1 MTTQPFF
8 FSPKYLI
15 QLAKANQQRYAQ
27 ALPFPHIVIDNFLPT
42 EVLDAVLS
50 EFPQPE
56 QINWTKYEDTAQV
69 KLASTT
75 ETQLGIATR
84 LLLHQFNSSV
94 FLNFLETLT
103 GIDGI
108 IPDPHFAGG
117 GLHQIV
123 RGGFLKVHVDF
134 NRHFKLRLDRRLNL
148 LLYLNQN
155 WEESYGGQLELW
167 DRDMTACQTSILPVF
182 NRCVIFNTTD
192 FSFHGHPNPLTCPPG
207 WTRKSIAIYYYSNG
221 RSIEEV
227 NTEVSNLPHTTLFRD
242 RPNEKQ
248 TLLPKILIKNAI
260 RKFIPPILID
270 LKEYIRRQL
279 FQS

>member
-42 EVLDAVLS
+42 EVLDAVLN

-56 QINWTKYEDTAQV
+56 QINWTKFEDTAQV

-248 TLLPKILIKNAI
+248 TILPKISIKNAI
-260 RKFIPPILID
+260 GKFIPPILID

-279 FQS
+279 F

>member
-8 FSPKYLI
+8 FSPEYLI

-248 TLLPKILIKNAI
+248 TLLPKISIKNAI

-279 FQS
+279 F

>member
-248 TLLPKILIKNAI
+248 TLLPKISIKNAI

>member
-8 FSPKYLI
+8 FSPEYLI

-248 TLLPKILIKNAI
+248 TLLPKISIKNAI

>member
-1 MTTQPFF
+1 MQPFF
-8 FSPKYLI
+8 FSPEYLM
-15 QLAKANQQRYAQ
+15 QLAEANQQRYAQ
-27 ALPFPHIVIDNFLPT
+27 ALPFPHIVIDNFLPI
-42 EVLDAVLS
+42 EVLETILS
-50 EFPQPE
+50 EFPKPE

-69 KLASTT
+69 KLASTN

-108 IPDPHFAGG
+108 NPDPHFGGG

-134 NRHFKLRLDRRLNL
+134 NRNIKLRLDRRLNL

-167 DRDMTACQTSILPVF
+167 DRDMTACQTRILPIF

-221 RSIEEV
+221 RPIDEV
-227 NTEVSNLPHTTLFRD
+227 NIEFSNLPHTTLFRD

-248 TLLPKILIKNAI
+248 TLPPKILIKKAI
-260 RKFIPPILID
+260 KKFIPPILID
-270 LKEYIRRQL
+270 LKEYVRRLL
-279 FQS
+279 F

>member
-42 EVLDAVLS
+42 EVLDAVLN

-248 TLLPKILIKNAI
+248 TLLPKISIKNAI

>member
-1 MTTQPFF
+1 
-8 FSPKYLI
+8 
-15 QLAKANQQRYAQ
+15 
-27 ALPFPHIVIDNFLPT
+27 
-42 EVLDAVLS
+42 
-50 EFPQPE
+50 
-56 QINWTKYEDTAQV
+56 
-69 KLASTT
+69 
-75 ETQLGIATR
+75 
-84 LLLHQFNSSV
+84 
-94 FLNFLETLT
+94 
-103 GIDGI
+103 
-108 IPDPHFAGG
+108 
-117 GLHQIV
+117 
-123 RGGFLKVHVDF
+123 
-134 NRHFKLRLDRRLNL
+134 
-148 LLYLNQN
+148 
-155 WEESYGGQLELW
+155 
-167 DRDMTACQTSILPVF
+167 MTACQTSILPVF

-248 TLLPKILIKNAI
+248 TLLPKISIKNAI

>member
-8 FSPKYLI
+8 FSPEYLI

-42 EVLDAVLS
+42 EVLETILS

-248 TLLPKILIKNAI
+248 TLLPKISIKNAI
-260 RKFIPPILID
+260 GKFIPPILID